1 MRAIGQEGVA
11 TRRLAVAGSAAIVL
25 GEIVLF
31 PSMAAQRPPSAR
43 TDVLLGSLG
52 FVVLGILMLWL
63 LALRI
68 PRGWEP
74 RTMTRLL
81 TGLVVAAAVAV
92 VIGLSLDDPRDV
104 WMTGSA
110 TLPML
115 AWMSNY
121 FRWFTR

>member
-1 MRAIGQEGVA
+1 M
-11 TRRLAVAGSAAIVL
+11 T
-25 GEIVLF
+25 
-31 PSMAAQRPPSAR
+31 P
-43 TDVLLGSLG
+43 LLK
-52 FVVLGILMLWL
+52 
-63 LALRI
+63 
-68 PRGWEP
+68 
-74 RTMTRLL
+74 
-81 TGLVVAAAVAV
+81 GLVVAAAVAV